1 MCFATANTTELS
13 TMIKFQ
19 TLLFGALLLTACGSP
34 PPQVSAEPLLPIY
47 CIRSVTDNGDGTVT
61 LDMPGLMSPNDKPM
75 IVSKEIAD
83 TLISPGC
90 SLDDPRM
97 NI

>member
-1 MCFATANTTELS
+1 MN
-13 TMIKFQ
+13 K
-19 TLLFGALLLTACGSP
+19 LFSASFIGAFLLTACGSP

-47 CIRSVTDNGDGTVT
+47 CIRSVTDNGDGTVI

-75 IVSKEIAD
+75 IVSKETAD
-83 TLISPGC
+83 NLMSPGC

-97 NI
+97 NM